1 MGNAIS
7 SQLKNYGQEHI
18 LDYLER
24 MSKGEQQ
31 SLLEDV
37 ARIDL
42 QQIAGLFGSY
52 RSSRQQGHE
61 QKFFEAADVLS
72 LPPEDAFAA
81 ERGRL
86 TALGED
92 MLQQGRVAIFLV
104 AGGQGTRLGYNGPK
118 GCFPVSPVRQKSLF
132 QLFAENITALRR
144 RYGAALPWYI
154 MTSQEN
160 NTATCSFFKEHGYFG
175 LGADT
180 VQFIIQKENPSLDLD
195 GRLIVSP
202 DKTIFK
208 NPNGHGGSLYAMKD
222 SGALAQMAASGID
235 EIFYFQVDN
244 PLAKIADPLFIGA
257 HVENRAQM
265 STKVVRKIDPAE
277 KVGIIGR
284 VNGRLGC
291 IEYSELSQAEIA
303 KRLPDG
309 RLRFSSANMAIHM
322 LSRAFVE
329 KLTSDPDFK
338 LPYHIAVKG
347 IDCLAPD
354 MAAVK
359 KIDGIKFEMFIFDA
373 LGFAERSV
381 TLEVPREDEFSP
393 VKNSAGADSPD
404 TARAAMICQHRSWLL
419 GSGKIPAVPN
429 DLVIEI
435 SPLYALDAAEF
446 AEKFVPP
453 PTLASPLYIE

>member
-1 MGNAIS
+1 MGNDIS
-7 SQLKNYGQEHI
+7 GQLNTYGQEHI
-18 LDYLER
+18 LNYLER
-24 MSKGEQQ
+24 MNTCERQ
-31 SLLEDV
+31 SLLED
-37 ARIDL
+37 AAHIDL
-42 QQIAGLFGSY
+42 KQIAGLFSSY

-61 QKFFEAADVLS
+61 QKVFEAAEVLAFPPTDV
-72 LPPEDAFAA
+72 FAA

-86 TALGED
+86 TALGQD
-92 MLQQGRVAIFLV
+92 MLRQGRVAIFLV

-118 GCFPVSPVRQKSLF
+118 GCFPVSPVRRKSLF
-132 QLFAENITALRR
+132 QLFAESIMALRR
-144 RYGAALPWYI
+144 RYNAALPWYI

-160 NTATCSFFKEHGYFG
+160 NAATCAFFKEHGFFG

-202 DKTIFK
+202 DKKIFK

-222 SGALAQMAASGID
+222 SGALAQMAALGID

-265 STKVVRKIDPAE
+265 STKVVRKVDPSE

-303 KRLPDG
+303 ERLPDG

-329 KLTSDPDFK
+329 KLTSDPEFR

-354 MAAVK
+354 MATVK
-359 KIDGIKFEMFIFDA
+359 KIDGLKFEMFIFDA

-381 TLEVPREDEFSP
+381 TLEVPREEEFSP
-393 VKNSAGADSPD
+393 VKNSTGADSPG
-404 TARAAMICQHRSWLL
+404 TARAAMISQHRSWLQ
-419 GSGKIPAVPN
+419 GSGKLPAVPD
-429 DLVIEI
+429 DLTIEI

-446 AEKFVPP
+446 AEKFSFPP
-453 PTLASPLYIE
+453 NLSSTLYVE